1 MNNQLQNLFQIDSI
15 SIYSIFILFLIISSN
30 YLGELFPCRVQ
41 KLLSQNIYFKHIFG
55 YLTLSFFVVL
65 VDPYKKINI
74 YTVFK
79 ESFILYILFLFFVN
93 TQKYFFLLSVFFL
106 FLIYVL
112 NLKKIEYEE
121 NISKA
126 SDMIDN
132 VNKKEKEKQKKI
144 QDKLKKP
151 FVPGELQQLEKKI
164 LFINQSNRILI
175 ILFIITIIVG
185 FLIYMGEKKL
195 EYKGKFN
202 YITFVFGQSICKDKT
217 PSIGI
222 IKSLAASFS

>member
-1 MNNQLQNLFQIDSI
+1 MSNQLLDFFQIDSI
-15 SIYSIFILFLIISSN
+15 SIYSIFILFLIISAN

-41 KLLSQNIYFKHIFG
+41 KLLSQNVYLKHIFG

-79 ESFILYILFLFFVN
+79 ESFILYILFLFFIN
-93 TQKYFFLLSVFFL
+93 TQQYFFLLSIFFL
-106 FLIYVL
+106 FIIYVL

-121 NISKA
+121 NMTQS
-126 SDMIDN
+126 SDKGDK
-132 VNKKEKEKQKKI
+132 VNKSEKQNNK
-144 QDKLKKP
+144 QDKVKNHVISEE
-151 FVPGELQQLEKKI
+151 FNVLEKKI
-164 LFINQSNRILI
+164 LYINQLNRILI

-195 EYKGKFN
+195 EYKNKFN
-202 YITFVFGQSICKDKT
+202 YITFIFGQSNCRDKT
-217 PSIGI
+217 PSI
-222 IKSLAASFS
+222 KLTQSLSAAFS

>member
-1 MNNQLQNLFQIDSI
+1 MNNQLQDLFQIDSI

-41 KLLSQNIYFKHIFG
+41 KLLSQNVYLKHIFG

-79 ESFILYILFLFFVN
+79 ESLILYILFLFFIN
-93 TQKYFFLLSVFFL
+93 TQQYFFLLSIFFL
-106 FLIYVL
+106 LVIYVL

-126 SDMIDN
+126 SDMLDN
-132 VNKKEKEKQKKI
+132 VNKKEKEKQKEI

-151 FVPGELQQLEKKI
+151 VVPGELQQLEKKI
-164 LFINQSNRILI
+164 LFINQLNRVLM

-195 EYKGKFN
+195 EYKDKFD
-202 YITFVFGQSICKDKT
+202 YITFIFGQSKCKDKT
-217 PSIGI
+217 PSI
-222 IKSLAASFS
+222 KLTQSLGAAFS